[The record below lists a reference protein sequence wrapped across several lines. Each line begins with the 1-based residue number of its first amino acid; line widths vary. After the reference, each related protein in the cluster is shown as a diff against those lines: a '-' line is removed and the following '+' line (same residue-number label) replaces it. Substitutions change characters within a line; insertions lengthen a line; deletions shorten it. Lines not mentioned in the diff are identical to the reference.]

1 MAGDFGVG
9 WDLFDGRYEHQAI
22 SHGSYL
28 VFRSAYCVDSKPEVH
43 YIAQNVEGCK
53 LIFCDWEMLE
63 MGGEFDT
70 KKYRLEREIS
80 AKWSW
85 QDFVVWIQF
94 SNFRMMHCVLVI
106 EVRSVGGA

>member
-1 MAGDFGVG
+1 
-9 WDLFDGRYEHQAI
+9 
-22 SHGSYL
+22 
-28 VFRSAYCVDSKPEVH
+28 
-43 YIAQNVEGCK
+43 
-53 LIFCDWEMLE
+53 MLE